1 MTCCIMIGA
10 VASASVSVIAMA
22 CLTLAILVPMLM
34 GMVFFRKHI
43 AGRLLL
49 FTLLAGTVWAAETW
63 WLTDRQPDVSS
74 SLAVRQINGGNT
86 AASDMRMFDAGKNAV
101 QVFGAVAIIL
111 AAMLCFGGDARRTI
125 EKLSNHRSKVAMV
138 AIGVF
143 CMFGMTGCM
152 KPFDRPEYVE
162 IDTSETGFLIPLEGD
177 GTQQA
182 RFQSED
188 YLKQRKIATKRVQ
201 ILHRWSQEGRMGN
214 DGRWI
219 PTVRLVKVNR
229 SPVTRE
235 WITDQAGATGGKS
248 LARTDRAIWIE
259 SADSVGFSMGFTC
272 TSFISEDDAA
282 KFLYWYPSGSLA
294 DVMDQEV
301 RGRIQQVAAEVA
313 AKYPLD
319 MLRTRKQE
327 IADAVKKDITNFFT
341 TRGVT
346 VTTVGMF
353 GGMTYENPEI
363 QRSIDQTFIAQQ
375 LKTVSLAKFEAQQ
388 KENERIELE
397 ANGLAEK
404 ARREA
409 SGLAD
414 AKKTAAA
421 GEAVAI
427 REVSQALAEA
437 QKNPLLY
444 QFKVLELEKARVEKW
459 DGKYPTYFMGTGTGA
474 SSPNL
479 LLQVPSPGAVPATQ

>member
-1 MTCCIMIGA
+1 MTCSVMMVGA
-10 VASASVSVIAMA
+10 VSTAPVMSIAAVIA
-22 CLTLAILVPMLM
+22 LAMLVPLIV
-34 GMVFFRKHI
+34 GMVFLRKTL
-43 AGRLLL
+43 ADRVLL
-49 FTLLAGTVWAAETW
+49 FAFTVGTIWAAETW
-63 WLTDRQPDVSS
+63 WVAVNQPAAATR
-74 SLAVRQINGGNT
+74 LAIQQLNGGD
-86 AASDMRMFDAGKNAV
+86 AAATDIRMFDAATDAV
-101 QVFGAVAIIL
+101 HVIGGLAVL
-111 AAMLCFGGDARRTI
+111 VAAVGCFGIYLQASLG
-125 EKLSNHRSKVAMV
+125 KLHRIYVKATTPFTVLVLLLAL
-138 AIGVF
+138 
-143 CMFGMTGCM
+143 TGCM
-152 KPFDRPEYVE
+152 KPYDRPEYVE

-177 GTQQA
+177 STQQS

-188 YLKQRKIATKRVQ
+188 YLKQRKVAAKRVQ
-201 ILHRWSQEGRMGN
+201 ILHRWSQEGRMNN

-235 WITDQAGATGGKS
+235 WVSDQSASAGGQAHVRSTNDK
-248 LARTDRAIWIE
+248 AIWIE
-259 SADSVGFSMGFTC
+259 SSDSVGFSMGFTC
-272 TSFISEDDAA
+272 TAFISEDDAA

-294 DVMDQEV
+294 DVMDHEV

-319 MLRTRKQE
+319 ILRSKKQE
-327 IADAVKKDITNFFT
+327 IADAVKQDVTAFFT
-341 TRGVT
+341 TRGVA

-363 QRSIDQTFIAQQ
+363 QKSIDQTFIAQQ
-375 LKTVSLAKFEAQQ
+375 LKTVALAKFEAQQ

-421 GEAVAI
+421 GEAQAI
-427 REVSQALAEA
+427 REVSQALGEA
-437 QKNPLLY
+437 QQNPVIY
-444 QFKVLELEKARVEKW
+444 QFKVLELERARVEKW
-459 DGKYPTYFMGTGTGA
+459 DGKYPTYFMGTGTG
-474 SSPNL
+474 SPNL
-479 LLQVPSPGAVPATQ
+479 LLQVPTPGAAPAAR